1 MELQFFQTIVSYS
14 DKKVLK
20 KIVADLKKL
29 SGIVVCYTIVFGT
42 WNIVKFM
49 LYSIISCKILEKNL
63 RKKDVK
69 SDS

>member
-29 SGIVVCYTIVFGT
+29 SGIMVCYTIVFGT

-49 LYSIISCKILEKNL
+49 LYSIISRKILEKNL